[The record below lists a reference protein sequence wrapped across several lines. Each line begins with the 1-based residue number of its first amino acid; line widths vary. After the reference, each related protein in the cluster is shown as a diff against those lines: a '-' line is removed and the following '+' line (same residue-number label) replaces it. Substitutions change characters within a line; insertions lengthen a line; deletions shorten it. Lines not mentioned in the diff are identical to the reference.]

1 MYDIIIVENEA
12 MEANRMIINYRNL
25 TRKFLMILIVL
36 SLCVSYSITSTVDFV
51 KINSSVEPVLN
62 DNTLDRS
69 TYGDWPDGSFNGTW
83 GVNSNLDSGFISGL
97 LNLGRRSTYG
107 RFVGEWNRTNDNAEG
122 VFKGI
127 FRGSFIIGKIQF
139 GQEKKSFFFFG
150 LLRLNNTH
158 LQGRLFC
165 TKFGI
170 MHIKGEYE
178 ASFLPPLTG
187 SYGVG
192 IKSMHLVD
200 VNRSED
206 FTPDNPDDYRELM
219 AQIWYPISKE
229 ITFPRVNYMDN
240 ITFEW
245 LMGRSPIPLI
255 MITKNAYLYVRP
267 HGSYDIPIFPGENLF
282 PVIIFSPGYDGV
294 YQIYTSLIEDIVSH
308 GFVVVSINHPYI
320 SGVTVFPDGRT
331 IGLAPD
337 FPGDLA
343 LRTVIDDAKFVLDYI
358 TEMNNSDPVFMGRFD
373 LSKVGIYGHSFGG
386 ASTSIC
392 CYEDSR
398 FRAGLALD
406 GVFYIDNVSEG
417 LDTPFLMM
425 LAEHRFDNDTSV
437 DNMWEL
443 FEGDAY
449 KVGVIG
455 STHYGYTDVGI
466 LLKHFVPLIPTKI
479 LGFGTI
485 EAKRLVNITKS
496 FELAFFEVYLQEKP
510 VESLIIL
517 ASEFEEV
524 KFQYK

>member
-1 MYDIIIVENEA
+1 
-12 MEANRMIINYRNL
+12 MIINNRTL
-25 TRKFLMILIVL
+25 KRKFVIIAVAL
-36 SLCVSYSITSTVDFV
+36 SLCVSYSIA
-51 KINSSVEPVLN
+51 SSVNSIPLN
-62 DNTLDRS
+62 TSKDSILNNS
-69 TYGDWPDGSFNGTW
+69 TFGDWPDGSFKGRW
-83 GVNSNLDSGFISGL
+83 GNDGNLDSGFVRGS
-97 LNLGRRSTYG
+97 LNLGRRSTHG
-107 RFVGEWNRTNDNAEG
+107 RFNGEFNRTNDNAEG
-122 VFKGI
+122 SFKGI
-127 FRGSFIIGKIQF
+127 FRANFILGKIKF
-139 GQEKKSFFFFG
+139 NQENKSFFIFG
-150 LLRLNNTH
+150 LLRINKTH
-158 LQGRLFC
+158 FQGRLFC
-165 TKFGI
+165 IKFGI
-170 MHIKGEYE
+170 IHMKGEYE

-192 IKSMHLVD
+192 VKSIHLVD

-206 FTPDNPDDYRELM
+206 FTPDDPDDYRELM

-229 ITFPRVNYMDN
+229 IDFPKVNYMDN

-245 LMGRSPIPLI
+245 LMGRSPVPLI
-255 MITKNAYLYVRP
+255 MIPKNAYLFVCP
-267 HGSYDIPIFPGENLF
+267 HGSYEKPIFPGEDLF

-308 GFVVVSINHPYI
+308 GFVVVSINHPYV
-320 SGVTVFPDGRT
+320 SGFTVFPDGRT
-331 IGLAPD
+331 VGLAPD

-343 LRTVIDDAKFVLDYI
+343 IRSVVDDAKFVLDHVA
-358 TEMNNSDPVFMGRFD
+358 EMNNTDSMFKGRFD
-373 LSKVGIYGHSFGG
+373 LSRVGMYGHSFGG
-386 ASTSIC
+386 ASTAIC

-398 FRAGLALD
+398 FRAGLTLD
-406 GVFYIDNVSEG
+406 GVFYMDNISEG

-443 FEGDAY
+443 LENDTY

-466 LLKHFVPLIPTKI
+466 LLRHFVPLIPAKI

-485 EAKRLVNITKS
+485 DSKRLVNITKS
-496 FELAFFEVYLQEKP
+496 FEIAFFEVYLKGKP
-510 VESLIIL
+510 VESLIGL